1 MIDLVYLILCLL
13 SFINLNIKGSNS
25 FYEDYMDLENT
36 SYIKGIFVW
45 MIFFRHF
52 TGYLNHNYLKNKT
65 SILIDKYFKQN
76 LVSLFLFYSG
86 YGILESFKKKGNK
99 YIKSL
104 PNKSAILLIKSEIVL
119 FIFFCNNML
128 LGIKTT
134 SINFLQAIIFRKSIG
149 NSYWFIITII
159 ILYIHA
165 FISFFLIKKNNF
177 IFIGIILITII
188 CLLHIC
194 FMYRLYH
201 PKEIISVDT
210 IICFVLG
217 FYYSFIK
224 SYIDKIIM
232 KNDIIYFGILSIL
245 IIKYYK
251 IYIYNPKSIYNL
263 SLKNGYFTLSLIL
276 ISMKIRFKNNFLFL
290 LNSHSYSIYLLQRIV
305 MIYIYRKGH
314 FKNNEFIGFFCEFII
329 VIMLAILFD
338 KYTIFIDNFFK
349 RNKKLNNKI
358 ENYTITKKLNNK
370 ELINQNNK
378 YIILEQNIK

>member
-232 KNDIIYFGILSIL
+232 KNDIIYFKVA
-245 IIKYYK
+245 KY
-251 IYIYNPKSIYNL
+251 
-263 SLKNGYFTLSLIL
+263 
-276 ISMKIRFKNNFLFL
+276 
-290 LNSHSYSIYLLQRIV
+290 
-305 MIYIYRKGH
+305 
-314 FKNNEFIGFFCEFII
+314 FF
-329 VIMLAILFD
+329 
-338 KYTIFIDNFFK
+338 
-349 RNKKLNNKI
+349 
-358 ENYTITKKLNNK
+358 
-370 ELINQNNK
+370 
-378 YIILEQNIK
+378 